1 MRASKFVGRACK
13 VVEAACES
21 PAFSSAAR
29 RSGQAST
36 SGAQAWPLTHLPQQ
50 TCGSAS
56 SGAQGCIDR
65 RCSAPWRLKGISDE
79 IRRQQCRNTD
89 VLPGRAVSTLACQ
102 PSTRAGGS
110 TAGFSL
116 AEALPRQAARSR
128 AHEQR
133 RSAFGL
139 PNLNGDA
146 SKHYQERRLIGW
158 AHAST
163 RSEDVQSNPSPLYST
178 ADELF

>member
-1 MRASKFVGRACK
+1 MRASKFVGRACN
-13 VVEAACES
+13 VIESASES

-36 SGAQAWPLTHLPQQ
+36 SGAQALHHLPQQ
-50 TCGSAS
+50 TYRSAS
-56 SGAQGCIDR
+56 SGAHGCTDR
-65 RCSAPWRLKGISDE
+65 RHSAPWRLKGIADE

-89 VLPGRAVSTLACQ
+89 VFPGRAVSTLACQ
-102 PSTRAGGS
+102 PSTRAGSS

-116 AEALPRQAARSR
+116 SAALPRQAARSHD
-128 AHEQR
+128 HEQR

-139 PNLNGDA
+139 PNLNGDV

-158 AHAST
+158 VHGST
-163 RSEDVQSNPSPLYST
+163 RYGNVHALPL
-178 ADELF
+178 